1 MEQNFA
7 VAPGTILKE
16 YMDSRNITQ
25 KELSSMTNSSERHI
39 SNLINAKVKLT
50 EEFALKLETVF
61 DDINAEFWIDLKS
74 TYKLFNLRNE
84 ETERRSQNGKNDSR

>member
-61 DDINAEFWIDLKS
+61 DDINAEDLKS

-84 ETERRSQNGKNDSR
+84 ETERR